1 MAQLLSLIKVNMI
14 GGLKEMSMGFHSGED
29 ENTTEEEVIDFG
41 DLNDGQKI
49 DTNEVLKNNKE
60 KFVEELREADLRN
73 LIAYIEL
80 SGMSIKDVKG
90 ISESWQ
96 AKLAEIKKTES
107 SFIKNPKLMLIT
119 NNTASNMALE
129 ELFERMKESI

>member
-1 MAQLLSLIKVNMI
+1 
-14 GGLKEMSMGFHSGED
+14 MSMGFHSGED